1 MFVCFRMLPF
11 KTVSKGLITTN
22 EDRSLVYYFK
32 RKKSIVVKKKIVFKL
47 MQHRPQVHS
56 NVSIKFIFGSNS
68 HFRFLKQSMLTRV
81 MLQIRFSR
89 SKFDVIKL
97 PEKVNTKGN

>member
-1 MFVCFRMLPF
+1 MLPF

-56 NVSIKFIFGSNS
+56 NVSIKFIFGSNCLS
-68 HFRFLKQSMLTRV
+68 FFET
-81 MLQIRFSR
+81 I
-89 SKFDVIKL
+89 D
-97 PEKVNTKGN
+97 VNTCHVTN